1 VIGVNHPAEVAV
13 AAISSSVRT
22 PSSLVRQ
29 HLADTR
35 TTFWRMHAR
44 RPAVSDGLS
53 VGDVAPKACAAVT
66 MFNSL
71 RRTRAGPG
79 DLVAIL
85 PIGGLGHFGI
95 RFAVQMGFRTVA
107 IARGTESAVRAD
119 ELGAHYPGRRRRPGP
134 HRSDRS
140 GQYLRA
146 PCTIIRAEPSPDI
159 EDILNFAALQSI
171 KPMVEVPPPGKGRR
185 RPSANARQSGSL
197 ARSSYH
203 NELKQCLARAARNR
217 RQSTPRHYGN

>member
-1 VIGVNHPAEVAV
+1 MRCDWGQPSCRSRRCRDFVACQDTIV
-13 AAISSSVRT
+13 TGATT
-22 PSSLVRQ
+22 PGGYADYV
-29 HLADTR
+29 LA
-35 TTFWRMHAR
+35 HAR
-44 RPAVSDGLS
+44 ASARSFRRLS

-85 PIGGLGHFGI
+85 RIGGLGHFGI

-140 GQYLRA
+140 GQYL
-146 PCTIIRAEPSPDI
+146 C
-159 EDILNFAALQSI
+159 
-171 KPMVEVPPPGKGRR
+171 GHH
-185 RPSANARQSGSL
+185 
-197 ARSSYH
+197 ARSSGRSLRPTSRTSSTSLRYRASSPWSRYH
-203 NELKQCLARAARNR
+203 PRGKAAEDHQRMLANQARLRVVLTTTN
-217 RQSTPRHYGN
+217 